1 MRIGIIGL
9 PQSGK
14 TTLFNALTKTSQDAA
29 PPQFGKKDVN
39 ISSVKVPDARVD
51 WLHTIYPTAKKTFT
65 TIEYLDVAGLEKG
78 STQRKGFQEQFLGN
92 IRNVDALLCV
102 VRAFQN
108 DAVPH
113 AEGSVDAARD
123 LTIIQEEFLLSDMAL
138 LEGRIERVSSEAKKI
153 KSEEKQKELELYQ
166 RCMAAL
172 EKETP
177 LRALDF
183 NEAEEKM
190 MRGYQ
195 FLTAKPILLV
205 LNVGEKELGKEAQI
219 KQDFAKFVT
228 DKNTALEVVSAEL
241 EMEIA
246 QLPESEKETFQKEM
260 GISEPALNKVIRNSY
275 QLLGLISFLTAG
287 DKEVRAWTI
296 RDGTRAHAAAGAI
309 HSDIER
315 GFIRAEVVHFDI
327 LKKWGSF
334 AKCKDQG
341 VLRLEGKEYLV
352 QDGDV
357 ITFRFNI

>member
-14 TTLFNALTKTSQDAA
+14 STLFQALTKTSHDAA
-29 PPQFGKKDVN
+29 PPPFGKKEVN
-39 ISSVKVPDARVD
+39 ISSAKVPDARVD
-51 WLHTIYPTAKKTFT
+51 WLHTLYPTAKKTYT

-78 STQRKGFQEQFLGN
+78 STQRKGFQEQFLGA

-113 AEGSVDAARD
+113 PEGGVNPARD

-138 LEGRIERVSSEAKKI
+138 LEGRIARVSAEVKKL

-166 RCMAAL
+166 RCFAAL

-177 LRALDF
+177 LRELDF
-183 NEAEEKM
+183 SAAEQKM

-205 LNVGEKELGKEAQI
+205 LNIGENDLGKEAAI
-219 KQDFAKFVT
+219 KTDFEKLGAGRNSAVE
-228 DKNTALEVVSAEL
+228 AVSAEL

-246 QLPESEKETFQKEM
+246 QLPESEKAAFQKEL
-260 GISEPALNKVIRNSY
+260 GISEPALNKVIRNCY

-287 DKEVRAWTI
+287 EKEVRAWTI
-296 RDGTRAHAAAGAI
+296 HRGTRAQEAAGAI
-309 HSDIER
+309 HSDLER
-315 GFIRAEVVHFDI
+315 GFIRAEVVHFDT

-334 AKCKDQG
+334 AKCKEQG
-341 VLRLEGKEYLV
+341 VLRLEGKEYVV

-357 ITFRFNI
+357 ITFRFNV

>member
-14 TTLFNALTKTSQDAA
+14 TTFFTALTKTSLDAA
-29 PPQFGKKDVN
+29 TQFGKKEVN
-39 ISSVKVPDARVD
+39 ISSVKVPDSRVD
-51 WLHTIYPTAKKTFT
+51 WLYTIYPTAKKTFT

-102 VRAFQN
+102 VRSFQN

-113 AEGSVDAARD
+113 SEGSVNPARD

-138 LEGRIERVSSEAKKI
+138 LEGRIERVSTEVRKL

-166 RCMAAL
+166 RCMVAL

-177 LRALDF
+177 LRAVEF
-183 NEAEEKM
+183 TEAEEKM

-195 FLTAKPILLV
+195 FLTVKPILLV
-205 LNVGEKELGKEAQI
+205 LNIGENELGQQALIKADFEKMFTGKNSAVEA
-219 KQDFAKFVT
+219 
-228 DKNTALEVVSAEL
+228 VSAAL

-246 QLPESEKETFQKEM
+246 QLPESEKAAFQKEM
-260 GISEPALNKVIRNSY
+260 GITEPALHKVIRNSY

-287 DKEVRAWTI
+287 EKEVRAWTI
-296 RDGTRAHAAAGAI
+296 RRNTRAQLAAGAI

-315 GFIRAEVVHFDI
+315 GFIRAEVVHFDT
-327 LKKWGSF
+327 LQKWGSF

-341 VLRLEGKEYLV
+341 VLRLEGKDYIV

-357 ITFRFNI
+357 LTFRFNV